1 MVPWDRG
8 NCVSL
13 TDIVA
18 TRERWRKH
26 LHNLIKLVINI
37 FIWVKLYTFGGKYTH
52 SGVNKSEMCSL
63 EAQITEIMD
72 KFDQSDDFLSPT
84 ALI

>member
-1 MVPWDRG
+1 MCDKHNGNGVTVVKSLAGPTWDRG

-13 TDIVA
+13 SDIVA

-26 LHNLIKLVINI
+26 LHTLIKLVINI
-37 FIWVKLYTFGGKYTH
+37 LIWVKLYTFGGKYTH

-63 EAQITEIMD
+63 EA
-72 KFDQSDDFLSPT
+72 
-84 ALI
+84 

>member
-18 TRERWRKH
+18 FCTGPGRD
-26 LHNLIKLVINI
+26 LIKLVINI
-37 FIWVKLYTFGGKYTH
+37 HIWVKLYTFGGKYTH

-63 EAQITEIMD
+63 EA
-72 KFDQSDDFLSPT
+72 
-84 ALI
+84 